1 MGSACSRRC
10 WTVVGL
16 SLLGAALSLTA
27 SPYSTSVGDYWG
39 KSGRTP
45 GEPRSRAVRT
55 TPGQY
60 TLGLV
65 QYGRPSPAPS
75 TSARAHHGSRGL
87 FGSGGPER
95 PVQSFHGE
103 QQVQVVSGRWKK
115 VAVGEIEGACLLVSA
130 VHDEG
135 GGAYFSAEPV
145 APLDRILE

>member
-1 MGSACSRRC
+1 M
-10 WTVVGL
+10 VGL

-65 QYGRPSPAPS
+65 QYGRASPAPS

-87 FGSGGPER
+87 FGSGAPSVRFSRFMESSKCKLLAGD
-95 PVQSFHGE
+95 G
-103 QQVQVVSGRWKK
+103 KK
-115 VAVGEIEGACLLVSA
+115 S
-130 VHDEG
+130 
-135 GGAYFSAEPV
+135 
-145 APLDRILE
+145 PLAR